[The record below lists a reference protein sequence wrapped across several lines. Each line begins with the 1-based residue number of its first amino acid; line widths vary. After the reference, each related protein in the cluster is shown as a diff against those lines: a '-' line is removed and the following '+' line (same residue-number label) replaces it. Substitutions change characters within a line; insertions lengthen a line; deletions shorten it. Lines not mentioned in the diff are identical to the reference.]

1 MPEVSSFY
9 GIIISMYPGDH
20 NPPHFHVRYNEFRA
34 IIEIEDKNVIG
45 EIPNRA
51 LKIVFEWLDIH
62 KKELMDNWDK
72 LQKGKSVV
80 KIKPLE

>member
-1 MPEVSSFY
+1 MPEISSFY

-34 IIEIEDKNVIG
+34 IIEIEDKTVIG
-45 EIPNRA
+45 EMPNRA

-62 KKELMDNWDK
+62 KKELMDNWNK
-72 LQKGKSVV
+72 LQKGKSIV

>member
-34 IIEIEDKNVIG
+34 IIEIEDKKVIG
-45 EIPNRA
+45 EMPNRA

-62 KKELMDNWDK
+62 KEELIDNWNK
-72 LQKGKSVV
+72 LQKGRPIV

>member
-1 MPEVSSFY
+1 MPEVCSFY

-34 IIEIEDKNVIG
+34 IIEIETGNVIG
-45 EIPNRA
+45 EMPNRA

-62 KKELMDNWDK
+62 KKELMDNWNK
-72 LQKGKSVV
+72 LQKGKSVA

>member
-1 MPEVSSFY
+1 MPEISSFY
-9 GIIISMYPGDH
+9 GIIISMYPEDH

-34 IIEIEDKNVIG
+34 IIGIKDRNVIG
-45 EIPNRA
+45 EMPNRA

-62 KKELMDNWDK
+62 KKELMDNWNN

>member
-1 MPEVSSFY
+1 MPEVCSFY

-34 IIEIEDKNVIG
+34 IIEIEDKNVVG
-45 EIPNRA
+45 EMPNRA

-62 KKELMDNWDK
+62 KKELMDNWNK
-72 LQKGKSVV
+72 LQKGKAVV

>member
-1 MPEVSSFY
+1 MPEVCSFY

-34 IIEIEDKNVIG
+34 IIEIEDKNVVG
-45 EIPNRA
+45 EMPNRA

-72 LQKGKSVV
+72 LQKGKSVA

>member
-1 MPEVSSFY
+1 MPEISCFY

-34 IIEIEDKNVIG
+34 IIEIEDKKVIG
-45 EIPNRA
+45 EMPNRA

-62 KKELMDNWDK
+62 KKELMDNWNK
-72 LQKGKSVV
+72 LQKGKSIV

>member
-1 MPEVSSFY
+1 
-9 GIIISMYPGDH
+9 MYPGDH

-34 IIEIEDKNVIG
+34 IIEIEDKNVVG
-45 EIPNRA
+45 EMPNRA

-72 LQKGKSVV
+72 LQKGKSVA

>member
-20 NPPHFHVRYNEFRA
+20 NPLHFHVRYNEFRA

-51 LKIVFEWLDIH
+51 
-62 KKELMDNWDK
+62 
-72 LQKGKSVV
+72 
-80 KIKPLE
+80 

>member
-1 MPEVSSFY
+1 MPEVCSFY

-34 IIEIEDKNVIG
+34 IIEIEDKNVVG
-45 EIPNRA
+45 EMPNRA

-62 KKELMDNWDK
+62 KKELMDNSDK
-72 LQKGKSVV
+72 LQKGKSVA

>member
-34 IIEIEDKNVIG
+34 IIEIEDKKVIG
-45 EIPNRA
+45 EMPNRA

-62 KKELMDNWDK
+62 KEELIDNWNE
-72 LQKGKSVV
+72 LQKGRPIV

>member
-1 MPEVSSFY
+1 MPEISCFY

-34 IIEIEDKNVIG
+34 IIEIEDKTVIG
-45 EIPNRA
+45 EMPNRA

-62 KKELMDNWDK
+62 KKELMDNWNK
-72 LQKGKSVV
+72 LQKGKSIV

>member
-1 MPEVSSFY
+1 MPEVCSFY

-34 IIEIEDKNVIG
+34 IIEIETGNVIG
-45 EIPNRA
+45 EMPNRA

-62 KKELMDNWDK
+62 KKELMDNWNK